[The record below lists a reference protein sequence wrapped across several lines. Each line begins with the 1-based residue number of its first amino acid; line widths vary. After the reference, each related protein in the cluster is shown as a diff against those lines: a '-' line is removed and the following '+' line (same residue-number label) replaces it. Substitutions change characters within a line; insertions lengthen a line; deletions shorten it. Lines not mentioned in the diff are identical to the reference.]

1 MRRKSVR
8 RSLPGVIVEDGM
20 LADDYFGRECMSLD
34 NSPQPLDEL
43 EGEPEQQQQQQPE
56 LLQEQQQEQQQQP
69 QQLPQQEQRR
79 AGGRVRRDLEEAF
92 KAPGL
97 VRHESLPSLHLN
109 ARCIKCD
116 AMGIIYCKGCEAH
129 FCARHDQR
137 RHRFLLRKNR
147 HEHQAVPGISYFR
160 IPLPND
166 AMLSPPLSS
175 EGSDDQSPIPPPVGH
190 RGVRAG
196 GGLRQR
202 DVELDISGS
211 SGSSTSGAS
220 GAAAGGARGAGGS
233 TAVLDRRRRAGGA
246 AGGGGGGGG
255 GGARWAEA
263 RSLPGRAKS
272 SRSAIDL
279 ARSGWYNKIV
289 MAIVRPPRCKYS
301 VGDLGNEVTPLSSGL
316 AMKRRDFEVRNQRGL
331 KLVCSQWRPAFTE
344 DTSKLPCVVYLHG
357 NSSARVDV
365 VKTSSL
371 RVLGTAA
378 CTVVSFDFSGSG
390 MSEGEFVTLG
400 YFEQH
405 DVADVLAYLRSNGMA
420 SRYLLWGRSMGAASA
435 LLYAARYPNH
445 DLCGLILDSPFCSFK
460 RLARDLVTEGQVNVP
475 GFLVNGALGML
486 RHSVKKRTRCDL
498 KTVAPITRA
507 RHIRCPCLFIA
518 ARKDVMVRPSHGAD
532 LSEAVGGAS
541 LFITCKGSHN
551 TARPGV
557 VLQAVGTFV
566 KGCFQAPGTPI
577 SQAFSTIQTALQ
589 EAQATA
595 AALRAGRGSTS
606 SASSSVT
613 AGGGGGGSRRGRVS
627 TTSARQRA
635 RATSASSDLDVGASD
650 PGLRVVAVGDGRGRG
665 RDSGAGSRPG
675 PARPLARPGPRREA
689 EMERAR
695 RITSAATGARKSLSH
710 SESPAPDRKSRKA
723 SRHDAYNRRRSKSHD
738 EDVVDRQD
746 CGGDSISNDPDGRR
760 RRGGDGDGSYVL
772 EVGESPSFD
781 LAADGELGPDGEVR
795 AVTVERRP
803 GGGGGGG
810 STGASASSGGR
821 GILPTKLQECPY
833 PPRRPGQRQTAAAG
847 GGDVGGGGG
856 GTGELSP
863 YPSPPPSSSSS
874 RAGTSS
880 TTLEQGGWRKTAHA
894 NPTAAGT
901 TARNPGAPGQRRTG
915 AVALLFPPPRPPP
928 PPSQRRPTAGG
939 SGVPSGKVPAPA
951 KMAAPAGV
959 AAPVD
964 DSSSEGGA
972 QGRPRQSYTN
982 GRENCSGEGG
992 TGGGGGA
999 AAPAAAPPPPRSRQ
1013 NVRRPSN
1020 SSRSGRGSG
1029 WLGLGQV
1036 RLAAPALSSVFRS
1049 NNRSSGKRRVESS
1062 GPVRGFPLD
1071 RSSDGSSG
1079 GVKRSPGAQRQ
1090 QRGACTCGNGPAECL
1105 CYVGGDLRSS
1115 EMMRRG
1121 GGQDKTMAPPLHMR
1135 TASGKLKM

>member
-1 MRRKSVR
+1 
-8 RSLPGVIVEDGM
+8 
-20 LADDYFGRECMSLD
+20 
-34 NSPQPLDEL
+34 
-43 EGEPEQQQQQQPE
+43 
-56 LLQEQQQEQQQQP
+56 
-69 QQLPQQEQRR
+69 
-79 AGGRVRRDLEEAF
+79 
-92 KAPGL
+92 
-97 VRHESLPSLHLN
+97 
-109 ARCIKCD
+109 
-116 AMGIIYCKGCEAH
+116 
-129 FCARHDQR
+129 
-137 RHRFLLRKNR
+137 
-147 HEHQAVPGISYFR
+147 
-160 IPLPND
+160 
-166 AMLSPPLSS
+166 
-175 EGSDDQSPIPPPVGH
+175 
-190 RGVRAG
+190 
-196 GGLRQR
+196 
-202 DVELDISGS
+202 
-211 SGSSTSGAS
+211 
-220 GAAAGGARGAGGS
+220 
-233 TAVLDRRRRAGGA
+233 
-246 AGGGGGGGG
+246 
-255 GGARWAEA
+255 
-263 RSLPGRAKS
+263 
-272 SRSAIDL
+272 
-279 ARSGWYNKIV
+279 
-289 MAIVRPPRCKYS
+289 
-301 VGDLGNEVTPLSSGL
+301 
-316 AMKRRDFEVRNQRGL
+316 MKRRDFEVRNQRGL

-390 MSEGEFVTLG
+390 MSEGDFVTLG

-460 RLARDLVTEGQVNVP
+460 RLARDLVTEGQARRLFFFPFHHENAVNVP

-498 KTVAPITRA
+498 KTVAPIARA

-551 TARPGV
+551 SARPGI
-557 VLQAVGTFV
+557 VLQAIGTFV

-577 SQAFSTIQTALQ
+577 SQAFSTIQNALQ

-613 AGGGGGGSRRGRVS
+613 TTTGGGGGGGRGRGS

-635 RATSASSDLDVGASD
+635 RATSVSSDLDVGASD
-650 PGLRVVAVGDGRGRG
+650 PGPHVISTGDGGGRGRGRG

-675 PARPLARPGPRREA
+675 PARPLARPGPRRDA

-695 RITSAATGARKSLSH
+695 RITSAAASARKSLSH
-710 SESPAPDRKSRKA
+710 SESPVPDRKSRKA

-738 EDVVDRQD
+738 EDVVDHQD
-746 CGGDSISNDPDGRR
+746 CGGGSTSNNPDGRR

-781 LAADGELGPDGEVR
+781 LAADGEMGPDGEVR

-803 GGGGGGG
+803 GGGGGG
-810 STGASASSGGR
+810 STGTSASSGSR
-821 GILPTKLQECPY
+821 GILPTRLLECPY
-833 PPRRPGQRQTAAAG
+833 PPRRPGQRQTAAGG
-847 GGDVGGGGG
+847 GGDLDGGGG

-863 YPSPPPSSSSS
+863 YPSPPPSASSSS
-874 RAGTSS
+874 RVAISA

-894 NPTAAGT
+894 NPTAAWT
-901 TARNPGAPGQRRTG
+901 TARTSGALGQRKAG
-915 AVALLFPPPRPPP
+915 AVALLFPAPRPPP
-928 PPSQRRPTAGG
+928 PPPSRRQPTAGG
-939 SGVPSGKVPAPA
+939 SGVSAGKVPAPA
-951 KMAAPAGV
+951 ETAAPAGV
-959 AAPVD
+959 TAPVD
-964 DSSSEGGA
+964 DASSEGGA
-972 QGRPRQSYTN
+972 QGRPRQSYNN
-982 GRENCSGEGG
+982 GRDNCSGEGG
-992 TGGGGGA
+992 GEGGGGGGGA
-999 AAPAAAPPPPRSRQ
+999 AAAAAPPLPRPRQ
-1013 NVRRPSN
+1013 NVRRSSK
-1020 SSRSGRGSG
+1020 SSRRGRGSG

-1049 NNRSSGKRRVESS
+1049 SNRSSAGRRFHSS

-1079 GVKRSPGAQRQ
+1079 GVKRSPGAQRK
-1090 QRGACTCGNGPAECL
+1090 QRGACTCGNDPAVCL
-1105 CYVGGDLRSS
+1105 CYVGGDMHSS

-1121 GGQDKTMAPPLHMR
+1121 GGQDKTMQAPPLHMR

>member
-1 MRRKSVR
+1 
-8 RSLPGVIVEDGM
+8 
-20 LADDYFGRECMSLD
+20 
-34 NSPQPLDEL
+34 
-43 EGEPEQQQQQQPE
+43 
-56 LLQEQQQEQQQQP
+56 
-69 QQLPQQEQRR
+69 
-79 AGGRVRRDLEEAF
+79 
-92 KAPGL
+92 
-97 VRHESLPSLHLN
+97 
-109 ARCIKCD
+109 
-116 AMGIIYCKGCEAH
+116 
-129 FCARHDQR
+129 
-137 RHRFLLRKNR
+137 
-147 HEHQAVPGISYFR
+147 
-160 IPLPND
+160 
-166 AMLSPPLSS
+166 
-175 EGSDDQSPIPPPVGH
+175 
-190 RGVRAG
+190 
-196 GGLRQR
+196 
-202 DVELDISGS
+202 
-211 SGSSTSGAS
+211 
-220 GAAAGGARGAGGS
+220 
-233 TAVLDRRRRAGGA
+233 
-246 AGGGGGGGG
+246 
-255 GGARWAEA
+255 
-263 RSLPGRAKS
+263 
-272 SRSAIDL
+272 
-279 ARSGWYNKIV
+279 
-289 MAIVRPPRCKYS
+289 
-301 VGDLGNEVTPLSSGL
+301 
-316 AMKRRDFEVRNQRGL
+316 
-331 KLVCSQWRPAFTE
+331 
-344 DTSKLPCVVYLHG
+344 
-357 NSSARVDV
+357 
-365 VKTSSL
+365 
-371 RVLGTAA
+371 
-378 CTVVSFDFSGSG
+378 
-390 MSEGEFVTLG
+390 
-400 YFEQH
+400 
-405 DVADVLAYLRSNGMA
+405 
-420 SRYLLWGRSMGAASA
+420 
-435 LLYAARYPNH
+435 
-445 DLCGLILDSPFCSFK
+445 
-460 RLARDLVTEGQVNVP
+460 QVNVP

-507 RHIRCPCLFIA
+507 GHIRCPCLFIA

-566 KGCFQAPGTPI
+566 KGCFHAPGTPI

-613 AGGGGGGSRRGRVS
+613 TTGGGGSSSRGRVS

-635 RATSASSDLDVGASD
+635 RATTVSSDLDVGASD
-650 PGLRVVAVGDGRGRG
+650 PGLRVVTTSDGRGRGRG

-695 RITSAATGARKSLSH
+695 RITSAAAGARKSLSH

-738 EDVVDRQD
+738 EDVVDHQD
-746 CGGDSISNDPDGRR
+746 CDGDSTSNDPDGPRR
-760 RRGGDGDGSYVL
+760 RDGGDGDGSYVL

-810 STGASASSGGR
+810 STGASASRGGR
-821 GILPTKLQECPY
+821 GILTTKLQECPY

-847 GGDVGGGGG
+847 CGDLGGGGG

-880 TTLEQGGWRKTAHA
+880 TTLEQGGWRKTTHA

-928 PPSQRRPTAGG
+928 PPSRRRPTTGG

-951 KMAAPAGV
+951 GV

-964 DSSSEGGA
+964 DASSEGGA

-1020 SSRSGRGSG
+1020 SSRRGRGSG

-1079 GVKRSPGAQRQ
+1079 GVKRLPGAQWQ

-1105 CYVGGDLRSS
+1105 CYVGGDLHSS

-1121 GGQDKTMAPPLHMR
+1121 GRQDKTMQAPPLHMR